1 MFETAVLAN
10 QNDTKRVWST
20 CAGMTAQT
28 LLVLGAF
35 LAPAIWPDVL
45 PHAQL
50 LVSLVAPSAQTRP
63 DPAPPAR
70 QETRPAPVKPF
81 QIHEGGIVIPTQIPP
96 HPVAIEDPPDVIAR
110 PCLNCVIGANPIGA
124 ASTLIG
130 DYRPG
135 PPPMIRT
142 AEHVVPAE
150 VAPPTQRL
158 RLGGNVRLAQPIHR
172 VEPIYP
178 RVAIIARV
186 SGPVDLE
193 GVIGTDGR
201 IHELRALRGNPLLV
215 PAALEAVRQWVYEP
229 TLLNGSPVEVVAP
242 ITVNFRLTQ

>member
-1 MFETAVLAN
+1 
-10 QNDTKRVWST
+10 
-20 CAGMTAQT
+20 MTAQT
-28 LLVLGAF
+28 LLVLGAL

-63 DPAPPAR
+63 DPAPTTR
-70 QETRPAPVKPF
+70 QETHRAPAKPT
-81 QIHEGGIVIPTQIPP
+81 QTYGGALVIPTKVPP
-96 HPVAIEDPPDVIAR
+96 HPITIEDPPDVLAR
-110 PCLNCVIGANPIGA
+110 PCFNCVIGPTPIGPA
-124 ASTLIG
+124 GTILG
-130 DYRPG
+130 DFHIG
-135 PPPMIRT
+135 PPPMIRP
-142 AEHVVPAE
+142 AEHVVPT
-150 VAPPTQRL
+150 VTPPLAPRL
-158 RLGGNVRLAQPIHR
+158 RLGGNVRLAQPVHR
-172 VEPIYP
+172 AEPIYP

-186 SGPVDLE
+186 SGPVELE

-229 TLLNGSPVEVVAP
+229 TLLNGNPVEVVAP